1 MIWPMGIF
9 GKKSVSDEALFCS
22 LLMTFAQ
29 SIEAVEKGNQ
39 IALNEAWDL
48 FINTVGVLAD
58 GGIIS
63 ESAMDTV
70 VYRSNFPE
78 NHTLTLDLLAIRRLK
93 DEKYVFVDK
102 NKESLALHFSVRNIA
117 AKTNLHP
124 RDFVEYLNQIT
135 VRSFPSFGQGELDE
149 AFSAVIGI
157 YMMTLVTDL
166 TSDNSSMTTRVAKR
180 VMGYE
185 FALQWLAD
193 WNLAKR

>member
-1 MIWPMGIF
+1 MGIF
-9 GKKSVSDEALFCS
+9 GKKSISDEALFCS
-22 LLMTFAQ
+22 LLITFAQ
-29 SIEAVEKGNQ
+29 SIQAVEE
-39 IALNEAWDL
+39 ASHVVLNEAWDL

-63 ESAMDTV
+63 ESAMETV
-70 VYRSNFPE
+70 VYSSKFPE
-78 NHTLTLDLLAIRRLK
+78 NHELTLDLLAIRRLK
-93 DEKYVFVDK
+93 DEMYAFVDM
-102 NKESLALHFSVRNIA
+102 NKESLALHFSVRNLA
-117 AKTNLHP
+117 AKSNLHP
-124 RDFVEYLNQIT
+124 RDFIAYLNQIT
-135 VRSFPSFGQGELDE
+135 VRSFPSFGKGTLDE

-166 TSDNSSMTTRVAKR
+166 SSDNSSKTIRVAKR

>member
-1 MIWPMGIF
+1 MGIF

-22 LLMTFAQ
+22 LLLTFAQ

-48 FINTVGVLAD
+48 WINTVGVLAD

-70 VYRSNFPE
+70 VYRGNFPE
-78 NHTLTLDLLAIRRLK
+78 NHELTLDLLAIRRLK
-93 DEKYVFVDK
+93 DEKYTFVDK

-117 AKTNLHP
+117 AKSNLHP
-124 RDFVEYLNQIT
+124 REFSEYLNQIT
-135 VRSFPSFGQGELDE
+135 VKSFPSFGEDVLDQ

-166 TSDNSSMTTRVAKR
+166 SSDNSSMTTRVAKR